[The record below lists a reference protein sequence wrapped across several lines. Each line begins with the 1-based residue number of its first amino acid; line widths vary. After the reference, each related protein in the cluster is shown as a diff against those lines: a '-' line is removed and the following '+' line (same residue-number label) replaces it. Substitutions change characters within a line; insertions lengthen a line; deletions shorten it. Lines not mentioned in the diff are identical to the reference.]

1 MRITIDTDDKG
12 NVNIDTGDKG
22 TNKPG
27 LFESTTDIPVIDA
40 GSAPLEYLALLSNV
54 ATEGE
59 SLSLTPSPQDPKAQL
74 PLNPLRAGATAAYQ
88 SAANQRM
95 TAAAP
100 PGSAA
105 AYQGTPADHDP
116 SIAATDGGRAA
127 RIPDN
132 KSSDAPKSDR
142 RSAKT
147 AKSSKKR

>member
-22 TNKPG
+22 NNKPG

-40 GSAPLEYLALLSNV
+40 GSAPIEYLERLGNV
-54 ATEGE
+54 ATEGD

-74 PLNPLRAGATAAYQ
+74 PLNPLRAGATAAYE
-88 SAANQRM
+88 SAAYQRT
-95 TAAAP
+95 TAAVH
-100 PGSAA
+100 
-105 AYQGTPADHDP
+105 QGTPADHDP

-127 RIPDN
+127 RIPDS
-132 KSSDAPKSDR
+132 KASSDAPAPDR

>member
-22 TNKPG
+22 NNKPG
-27 LFESTTDIPVIDA
+27 LFESTADIPVIDA
-40 GSAPLEYLALLSNV
+40 GSAPIEYLGRLSTTASEADSV
-54 ATEGE
+54 SG
-59 SLSLTPSPQDPKAQL
+59 TPSAQDPEAQL

-88 SAANQRM
+88 SAAYQRT
-95 TAAAP
+95 TAV
-100 PGSAA
+100 

-127 RIPDN
+127 SIPDN
-132 KSSDAPKSDR
+132 KASSDAPTPDR

-147 AKSSKKR
+147 AKARKKP

>member
-22 TNKPG
+22 NNKPG

-40 GSAPLEYLALLSNV
+40 GSAPIEYLERLSNV
-54 ATEGE
+54 TTGTEGD
-59 SLSLTPSPQDPKAQL
+59 SLSLTPSAQDPKAQL

-88 SAANQRM
+88 SAAYQKT
-95 TAAAP
+95 TAV
-100 PGSAA
+100 

-127 RIPDN
+127 RIPDS
-132 KSSDAPKSDR
+132 KASSDAPAPDR

>member
-12 NVNIDTGDKG
+12 NVNIDTSDKG
-22 TNKPG
+22 NNKPG

-40 GSAPLEYLALLSNV
+40 GSAPIEYLERLGNV
-54 ATEGE
+54 ITATESD
-59 SLSLTPSPQDPKAQL
+59 SLSATPSPQDPKAQL

-95 TAAAP
+95 TAAA
-100 PGSAA
+100 SQA
-105 AYQGTPADHDP
+105 TPADHDP

-127 RIPDN
+127 LIPD
-132 KSSDAPKSDR
+132 KKASSDAPKPDR

-147 AKSSKKR
+147 AKSGKKR